1 MATSTATWSKK
12 LVHEHAQTA
21 VAVEL
26 YTLPFYLTALTSIK
40 DTKNSI
46 YKTIL
51 SVCIEEMLHLQ
62 LAANLCLALGTKPNF
77 TAPQYG
83 TPIPFLKPDDPDTK
97 HHSLINAKLDALN
110 DTTLGMMLDVETPS
124 EFEHKDHTTPIY
136 PYETLGDLYDA
147 LLHGI
152 KTVGLSKFPWR
163 TKNQQ
168 YLVGNNRKKNEGGDK
183 GSPKTL
189 TPFPQIITCY
199 LDAKTVVKVISEQGE
214 GKTMKP
220 APKARSTMPYFI
232 ETQFPVPTD
241 YQLTIESNDDS
252 SSNYQYAH
260 FGRFVSVQNYVAAN
274 GYPDVYTGTSAT
286 NGNLTQEQE
295 AASYELIEDFKKLI
309 GALNTLWD
317 EGEASKA
324 DIWTPMTSTISK
336 ATACWKAGVIPQ
348 WSA

>member
-1 MATSTATWSKK
+1 MTTSTQTWTKK
-12 LVHEHAQTA
+12 LVQEHAQTA

-40 DTKNSI
+40 DTTDQI

-62 LAANLCLALGTKPNF
+62 LAANLCLAVGTKPNF

-83 TPIPFLKPDDPDTK
+83 TPIKFLKPNDPDTK
-97 HHSLINAKLDALN
+97 HNSLINAKLDALN
-110 DTTLGMMLDVETPS
+110 KTTLGMMLDIETPS
-124 EFEHKDHTTPIY
+124 EFEPKDHTTPIY
-136 PYETLGDLYDA
+136 PYLTLGDLYDA

-152 KTVGLSKFPWR
+152 KTVGLSEFPWT

-168 YLVGNNRKKNEGGDK
+168 YLVGNNRKKNEGGTK
-183 GSPKTL
+183 EAKNL

-199 LDAKTVVKVISEQGE
+199 LDAKTAVKVISEQGE

-232 ETQFPVPTD
+232 ETQFPVPYD
-241 YQLTIESNDDS
+241 YQLTIEPHDTTG
-252 SSNYQYAH
+252 NYQYAH
-260 FGRFVSVQNYVAAN
+260 FGRFVWVQNQVAAN
-274 GYPDVYTGTSAT
+274 GYPEVYTGTSVT
-286 NGNLTQEQE
+286 DGNLSSDQE
-295 AASYELIEDFKKLI
+295 AVSYELIEDFKQLMDS
-309 GALNTLWD
+309 LNKLWD
-317 EGEASKA
+317 EGEASSV
-324 DIWTPMTSTISK
+324 DIWAPMTATITK
-336 ATACWKAGVIPQ
+336 ATACWKANVVPQ